1 MVTNIYDYADV
12 QKAFEEAIDPVK
24 KTEMVKGV
32 IKVAE

>member
-1 MVTNIYDYADV
+1 M
-12 QKAFEEAIDPVK
+12 KAFEEAIDPVK